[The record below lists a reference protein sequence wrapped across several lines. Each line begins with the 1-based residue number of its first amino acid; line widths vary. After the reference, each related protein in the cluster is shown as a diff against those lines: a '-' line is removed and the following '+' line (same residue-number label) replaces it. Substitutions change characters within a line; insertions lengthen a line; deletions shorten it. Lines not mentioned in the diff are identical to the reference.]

1 MKNNPII
8 DGFIGRLLSR
18 KLIVFILATIGLYLS
33 NLTSSDW
40 VTIAGIYLSVEG
52 AADVVG
58 RFISKK

>member
-8 DGFIGRLLSR
+8 DGFIARLLSR

-40 VTIAGIYLSVEG
+40 VTISAIYLSVEG
-52 AADVVG
+52 AADIVG